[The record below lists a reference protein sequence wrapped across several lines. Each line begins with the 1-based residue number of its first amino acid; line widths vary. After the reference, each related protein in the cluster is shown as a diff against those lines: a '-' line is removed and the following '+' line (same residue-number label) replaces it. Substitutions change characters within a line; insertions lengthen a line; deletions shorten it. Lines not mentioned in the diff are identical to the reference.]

1 MANSLD
7 LQEQEQL
14 DELKHFWRKYG
25 NLITWTLTLVLA
37 AYAAWMGWQWWQR
50 DQAGKAGG
58 MFSELE
64 KVVQQGDL
72 QRSQQVLADLKDRFG
87 STTYATQAALLTAR
101 LQFDKGQPE
110 AAAQTLT
117 WVVEKGSDSDYR
129 TVARLRLAGL
139 LLDQKKYDVALKQLE
154 GDSGAFAPLAAD
166 RRGDI
171 LLAQGK
177 RDDAVTAYRAALDG
191 LEAESE
197 YRRLVEAKLMAQGA
211 LAAAPAA
218 AAASTAASG
227 APR

>member
-1 MANSLD
+1 M
-7 LQEQEQL
+7 
-14 DELKHFWRKYG
+14 
-25 NLITWTLTLVLA
+25 LA

-50 DQAGKAGG
+50 DQAGRAGG

-72 QRSQQVLADLKDRFG
+72 QRSQQVLGDLKDRFG

-139 LLDQKKYDVALKQLE
+139 LLDQKKYDEALKQLE
-154 GDSGAFAPLAAD
+154 GDSGAFSPLAAD

-177 RDDAVTAYRAALDG
+177 RDAAAAAYRAALDG
-191 LEAESE
+191 FEAESE
-197 YRRLVEAKLMAQGA
+197 YRRLVEAKLMALGA
-211 LAAAPAA
+211 MAPAVG
-218 AAASTAASG
+218 AASPSASG
-227 APR
+227 AQR